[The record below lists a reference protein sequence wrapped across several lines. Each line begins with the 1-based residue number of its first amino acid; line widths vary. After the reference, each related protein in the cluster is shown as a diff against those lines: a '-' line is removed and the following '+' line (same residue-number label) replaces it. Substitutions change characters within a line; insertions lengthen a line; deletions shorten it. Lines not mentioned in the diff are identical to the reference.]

1 MLLVQVGNL
10 EDSNVY
16 IRMKSKAAIEVQ
28 IAVKHI
34 KLPREVCQITLLC
47 DTMFSQL
54 YYTLWDLERHP
65 TIHAIAIQHQYLLL
79 Q

>member
-1 MLLVQVGNL
+1 MYAKQVTVDLAPLFTKALNCYASLPVSLVQVGNL

-16 IRMKSKAAIEVQ
+16 IRMKSKAATEVQ

-47 DTMFSQL
+47 LTMFSQ
-54 YYTLWDLERHP
+54 
-65 TIHAIAIQHQYLLL
+65 
-79 Q
+79 